1 MTESNEDERAGG
13 DDGQQQK
20 PPEGEGK
27 GKGPTS
33 KEKLLEEIHKRVEEA
48 KPLQEESIA
57 LHRRAD
63 EAAASDNP
71 QEAEQLRA
79 QAKELDKQASRL
91 LKTAERLQ
99 AGWVQGGAMGGGIGV
114 GVAGGLGATVGAVV
128 SGLTAIP
135 TAGLGVLIGAGTGL
149 VHGPW
154 VKFTE
159 AFSKE
164 ESDDIVGEAEAEAR
178 RVADES

>member
-1 MTESNEDERAGG
+1 MS
-13 DDGQQQK
+13 
-20 PPEGEGK
+20 EGK
-27 GKGPTS
+27 ENERKEVDGKQEGKKPTS
-33 KEKLLEEIHKRVEEA
+33 KEKLLEEIQKRIEEA
-48 KPLQEESIA
+48 KPLQEESLQ

-63 EAAASDNP
+63 EAEDP
-71 QEAEQLRA
+71 KEAEEFRA
-79 QAKELDKQASRL
+79 QAKELDKKASKL

-99 AGWVQGGAMGGGIGV
+99 AGWLQGGTMGGGV
-114 GVAGGLGATVGAVV
+114 GAGIAGGLGMTVGTVV

-135 TAGLGVLIGAGTGL
+135 TAGLGILIGAGAGL

-164 ESDDIVGEAEAEAR
+164 ESDNIVGEAEAEAKR
-178 RVADES
+178 IAET